1 MNRTYH
7 RTADGQQVSEG
18 EAFDERGQLRDGFT
32 MRTKL
37 TLIDGV
43 PVVAPAAGLTDEQRY
58 DLVDQYNERISNA
71 WRNPPPVVDIVA
83 GTRMQD
89 GALTA
94 VAAVAAATADPY
106 EKYDARIQDAW
117 RS

>member
-1 MNRTYH
+1 MN

-58 DLVDQYNERISNA
+58 TSSTDTTSGSATRGATRLPSWTSSQVREC
-71 WRNPPPVVDIVA
+71 
-83 GTRMQD
+83 GT
-89 GALTA
+89 AH
-94 VAAVAAATADPY
+94 
-106 EKYDARIQDAW
+106 
-117 RS
+117 